1 MPNDSASAQT
11 PTHVALSHPV
21 FVRVDGISFRR
32 SATDGA
38 PVMVMP
44 FGDGEAAIPLGSLRA
59 EFEIA
64 EQTPDGQML
73 SLVEEA
79 LDYVTALAPGD
90 ALPPE
95 VTSGQASWT
104 PSILHRHRA
113 DRRLRVALLR
123 WWRPAAVEEAGGEI
137 RCWERIDQD
146 PELRSQ
152 MVSAY
157 RRTAETVGLDGPGTV
172 EVRIGQLAEEFA
184 FIEALRDELLDR
196 VERIAGRCRQYE
208 SANPRLDA
216 RRRDTIVRMRTLH
229 TTALAELQ
237 QRFLALDG
245 LMDDIIGLVADPDS
259 QVEAI
264 RFHRNAL
271 HRARLGWQ
279 EVLDQWAGLDMND
292 EAGLWGAILDTYQFL
307 AKRYLPFTEWP
318 SLHSLRGAPGKGAP
332 GMRW

>member
-1 MPNDSASAQT
+1 MPNDSDSAQT

-44 FGDGEAAIPLGSLRA
+44 FGEREAAIPLGSLRA
-59 EFEIA
+59 EFEIGDH
-64 EQTPDGQML
+64 TPDGQML
-73 SLVEEA
+73 RLVAEA
-79 LDYVTALAPGD
+79 LGYVTALAPGD
-90 ALPPE
+90 PLPPE

-104 PSILHRHRA
+104 SSVLHRHRA

-123 WWRPAAVEEAGGEI
+123 WWRPAAVEEAGGEV

-152 MVSAY
+152 MGSAY
-157 RRTAETVGLDGPGTV
+157 RRTAEMVGLDGSGAV

-196 VERIAGRCRQYE
+196 VERMAVRCRQYE

-216 RRRDTIVRMRTLH
+216 RRRDTLVRMRTLH

-237 QRFLALDG
+237 QRFQALDG
-245 LMDDIIGLVADPDS
+245 LLDDILGLVADPDS
-259 QVEAI
+259 QIEFI
-264 RFHRNAL
+264 RSHRNVL

-279 EVLDQWAGLDMND
+279 AVLDQWAGLDIND
-292 EAGLWGAILDTYQFL
+292 EAGLWAAILDTYQFL

-318 SLHSLRGAPGKGAP
+318 NLHSLRGAPGKGAP

>member
-1 MPNDSASAQT
+1 MPNDPASAPT
-11 PTHVALSHPV
+11 PTHVSLSHPV

-32 SATDGA
+32 SPTDGA

-44 FGDGEAAIPLGSLRA
+44 FGEREAAIPLGSLRA
-59 EFEIA
+59 EFEIDDH
-64 EQTPDGQML
+64 TPDGRML
-73 SLVEEA
+73 SLVAEA
-79 LDYVTALAPGD
+79 LGYVTALAPGD

-104 PSILHRHRA
+104 PSVLHRHRA

-123 WWRPAAVEEAGGEI
+123 WWRPAAVQEAGGEI

-152 MVSAY
+152 MGSAY
-157 RRTAETVGLDGPGTV
+157 RRTAETLGLDGSGAV
-172 EVRIGQLAEEFA
+172 EERIAQLAEEFA

-196 VERIAGRCRQYE
+196 VERMAGRCRQYE

-216 RRRDTIVRMRTLH
+216 RRRDTIVRMRTLL
-229 TTALAELQ
+229 TTALGELQ
-237 QRFLALDG
+237 QRFQALDG
-245 LMDDIIGLVADPDS
+245 LLDDITALLADPDS
-259 QVEAI
+259 QIEVI
-264 RFHRNAL
+264 RSHRNAL

-279 EVLDQWAGLDMND
+279 EVLDKWAALDMND

-307 AKRYLPFTEWP
+307 ARRYLPYTEWP
-318 SLHSLRGAPGKGAP
+318 TVNSLRGAPGKGAP

>member
-1 MPNDSASAQT
+1 MADDAAPT
-11 PTHVALSHPV
+11 PTHVSLNHPV
-21 FVRVDGISFRR
+21 FVRVEGISFRR

-44 FGDGEAAIPLGSLRA
+44 FGEREAAIPLGSLRT
-59 EFEIA
+59 EFEIDDH
-64 EQTPDGQML
+64 TPDGRML
-73 SLVEEA
+73 SLVAEA
-79 LDYVTALAPGD
+79 LGYVTALAPGD

-95 VTSGQASWT
+95 VTCGQASWT
-104 PSILHRHRA
+104 PSVLHRHRA

-123 WWRPAAVEEAGGEI
+123 WWRPAAVQEAGGEI

-152 MVSAY
+152 MGSAY
-157 RRTAETVGLDGPGTV
+157 RRTAETLGLDGPGSV
-172 EVRIGQLAEEFA
+172 EVRIAQLAEEFA

-196 VERIAGRCRQYE
+196 VERMAGRCRQYE

-216 RRRDTIVRMRTLH
+216 RRRDTIVRMRTLL
-229 TTALAELQ
+229 TTALGELQ
-237 QRFLALDG
+237 QRFQALDG
-245 LMDDIIGLVADPDS
+245 LLDDITGLLADPDS
-259 QVEAI
+259 QVESI
-264 RFHRNAL
+264 RSYRNAL

-279 EVLDQWAGLDMND
+279 EVLDQWSALDVND

-307 AKRYLPFTEWP
+307 AKRYLPYTEWP
-318 SLHSLRGAPGKGAP
+318 TVNSLRGPPGKGAP